1 MKSEKSDGN
10 KPAYPRLLPSDSIQK
25 KDNPRKEYHSRPVQE
40 QIFSGYPQ
48 KASLSSDVIAKR
60 LSLSPTPL
68 IRSAISFALHFG
80 IPLKKEAIEGLI
92 AQTSLLAEDLKEAG
106 LVASLIARTKG
117 LGLSK
122 PALEELAALLSA
134 YSERAQHT
142 KVHQKGEKAP
152 LKSSVH
158 ENGSANPDEE
168 PDKEAADREAA
179 ETPTDPALAAHYCS
193 DGAKQHALI
202 NLLNRFP
209 HHHKQRLL
217 ILPFQF
223 SEKTYTLKGTLRLL
237 CTDNPQGILEVQSLV
252 LDAATEKRRWYVQA
266 AGNNGKKPNVTMWIF
281 PPPAS
286 SMAKESIIK
295 SLSTISDTV
304 QVRFD
309 KPESFQEF
317 KEQNYTSFEFHI

>member
-10 KPAYPRLLPSDSIQK
+10 RPAFPRLLPSDSIQK
-25 KDNPRKEYHSRPVQE
+25 NEPSHKAHHSRPVQD
-40 QIFSGYPQ
+40 QIASGYPQ
-48 KASLSSDVIAKR
+48 KVSLSPDIIAKR

-68 IRSAISFALHFG
+68 IRSTISFALHFG
-80 IPLKKEAIEGLI
+80 IPLKKETIEGLI
-92 AQTSLLAEDLKEAG
+92 AQTKALAEDLKEAG

-117 LGLSK
+117 LSLSK
-122 PALEELAALLSA
+122 TALAELSALLSS
-134 YSERAQHT
+134 YSEGSQHP

-152 LKSSVH
+152 PKSSVH
-158 ENGSANPDEE
+158 ENGSANQDEE
-168 PDKEAADREAA
+168 PDKEAADKEAA

-193 DGAKQHALI
+193 EGARQHALI

-217 ILPFQF
+217 IFPFQF
-223 SEKTYTLKGTLRLL
+223 SDKTYTLKGTLRLL
-237 CTDNPQGILEVQSLV
+237 CTDNPQGMLEVQSLV

-266 AGNNGKKPNVTMWIF
+266 TGNNGKKPNVTMWIF
-281 PPPAS
+281 PPPES

-304 QVRFD
+304 HVRFD
-309 KPESFQEF
+309 MPESFQEF